1 MFSTLFIDWQPSLY
15 AFSIGPLQI
24 RWYSLLWIIALAA
37 AYFIV
42 RKLYKDQKIAEEKFD
57 PLFIFCF
64 VGVIAGARLG
74 HCLFYEP
81 AYYLGSAKGFI
92 EMFLPIKFAAD
103 SWDWS
108 FHGYA
113 GLASHGGAIGLFI
126 ALVLYCRKTKLKLLQ
141 VLDFVAIAA
150 PLSACCIRLGNL
162 ANSEIVGSPTD
173 LPWGFIFHSNDA
185 LVNGQLAPRRPA
197 QLYEA
202 IAYLII
208 FIVGLWI
215 YNRQRGTSGSFIK
228 HRPGLYF
235 GFCLAS
241 IFLFRFFVEFIK
253 KEQVDFEQ
261 GMILDMGQ
269 ILSIP
274 FVLIGL
280 YFMLRPKPKAV
291 QQ

>member
-15 AFSIGPLQI
+15 AFSIGPLQV
-24 RWYSLLWIIALAA
+24 RWYALLWMIALAA

-42 RKLYKDQKIAEEKFD
+42 RKLYKDQKITDEKFD
-57 PLFIFCF
+57 PLFIYCF

-81 AYYLGSAKGFI
+81 SYYLGSAKGFI
-92 EMFLPIKFAAD
+92 EMFLPIKFAAN

-126 ALVLYCRKTKLKLLQ
+126 ALVLYCKKTNMKLLQ

-150 PLSACCIRLGNL
+150 PISACCIRLGNL
-162 ANSEIVGSPTD
+162 VNSEIIGSPTD
-173 LPWGFIFHSNDA
+173 LPWGFIFHNSDA
-185 LVNGQLAPRRPA
+185 LVDGQLAPRHPA

-202 IAYLII
+202 IAYVII
-208 FIVGLWI
+208 FFIGLCI
-215 YNRQRGTSGSFIK
+215 YRHQRDTNDNHINTHTGF
-228 HRPGLYF
+228 YF
-235 GFCLAS
+235 GFCLAT
-241 IFLFRFFVEFIK
+241 IFTFRFFVEFIK

-261 GMILDMGQ
+261 GMALDMGQ
-269 ILSIP
+269 ILSLP
-274 FVLIGL
+274 FILVGL
-280 YFMLRPKPKAV
+280 YFMFRTKVKAKPN
-291 QQ
+291 